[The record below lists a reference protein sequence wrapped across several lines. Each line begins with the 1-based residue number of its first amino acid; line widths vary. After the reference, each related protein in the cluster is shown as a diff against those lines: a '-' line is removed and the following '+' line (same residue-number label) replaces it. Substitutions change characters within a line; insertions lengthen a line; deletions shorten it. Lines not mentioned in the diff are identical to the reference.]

1 MQCKDVY
8 VSANQGI
15 IQYNPNTSSLMA
27 TTVPS
32 NYYDEYIGNINGF
45 DQYVL
50 KINHKFS
57 SITSGVVQTKRFKT
71 NNETEVKFNF
81 KAVLQSIA
89 GSDHDNEQPYF
100 KAKIIKN
107 NIVVSEFC
115 LIGDPTNCIF
125 TQFGSSNS
133 ESVVLILKIG
143 NQVY

>member
-57 SITSGVVQTKRFKT
+57 SIS
-71 NNETEVKFNF
+71 
-81 KAVLQSIA
+81 L
-89 GSDHDNEQPYF
+89 
-100 KAKIIKN
+100 
-107 NIVVSEFC
+107 VSFC
-115 LIGDPTNCIF
+115 LFLAIF
-125 TQFGSSNS
+125 LFCFNIIY
-133 ESVVLILKIG
+133 LAFFYLKNYIF
-143 NQVY
+143 